1 MYLKYNAVLR
11 GLQFEFARPA
21 YDALCKGNRYATTL
35 HSINSAI
42 IKLSKLT
49 EAGKVYRGVSG
60 GVLPEDCRR
69 KNSYGVRGGV
79 EGGFMSTTLDRDTAL
94 FYAKGG
100 ADKSKGGPALVFE
113 TQMGMV
119 DRGADVSWL
128 SEFPHEAEILFAP
141 LTGMEVRGSRIEGS
155 VQIYEVH
162 LTVNMVRRRPRPQ
175 SAAAC

>member
-1 MYLKYNAVLR
+1 MLRIAPSMRQLFSLSAAALPCDLISSAALAPTAQMYLKYNAVLR

-49 EAGKVYRGVSG
+49 EAGKVYRGVNG
-60 GVLPEDCRR
+60 GVLPEGCRR

-79 EGGFMSTTLDRDTAL
+79 EGGFMSTTLDRGTAL

-119 DRGADVSWL
+119 DRG
-128 SEFPHEAEILFAP
+128 
-141 LTGMEVRGSRIEGS
+141 
-155 VQIYEVH
+155 
-162 LTVNMVRRRPRPQ
+162 VRREGIGPTTATRLLLLLRRY
-175 SAAAC
+175 